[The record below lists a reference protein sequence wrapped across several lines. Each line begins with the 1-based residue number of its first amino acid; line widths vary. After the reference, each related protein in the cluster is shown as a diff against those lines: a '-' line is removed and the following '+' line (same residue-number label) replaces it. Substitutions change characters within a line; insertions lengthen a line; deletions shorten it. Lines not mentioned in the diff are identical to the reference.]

1 MRRAS
6 LLDGQLVP
14 APKESDLERVDC
26 ILPTHIFLRHPHNP
40 NRDLKQWRRGR
51 RRQREP
57 QKSTSF
63 KTALNSARALHFF
76 CTFLWRHC
84 TNTMWSFLILRFM
97 EDANTRQRFPFPFSE
112 LRYSLLE
119 FNSRKTLPTFSP
131 RASSPIWASEASL
144 VRGRGP
150 SRLRR
155 PLARSRE
162 TRFTRPN
169 RRACAQATNIWRTER
184 NGRSAIKIEAVRINF
199 LSDVF
204 VALGVFVAW
213 APY

>member
-1 MRRAS
+1 MGTLRNDDGDGDGNENGKKKA
-6 LLDGQLVP
+6 LALDHTELCTCITLV
-14 APKESDLERVDC
+14 
-26 ILPTHIFLRHPHNP
+26 
-40 NRDLKQWRRGR
+40 
-51 RRQREP
+51 
-57 QKSTSF
+57 
-63 KTALNSARALHFF
+63 
-76 CTFLWRHC
+76 CTFLWRHG
-84 TNTMWSFLILRFM
+84 TTTTWRFLILRFM
-97 EDANTRQRFPFPFSE
+97 EDVNTRQRFSFPFSE

-119 FNSRKTLPTFSP
+119 FNSRKTLPTFSR